1 MFKEQFLKNSFKS
14 ERGQS
19 LVEVLIGIS
28 LAAILIGS
36 AVIAI
41 ALTLRSNV
49 QSKNIQTAVLLNNE
63 LLDRIAIFGE
73 ANWHNIYNLNKGSP
87 YHLEPSESSF
97 AALNSPETL
106 PPIDGMAFNRQ
117 FVVENV
123 SRNSANDDIEAVYD
137 LTNDDPSTQKITIT
151 ATWLEKG
158 ELAETALT
166 KYLVRSKNLIF
177 HQTDWSGGGGQPG
190 PVTVVNNKY
199 DTAAGIT
206 VINPI
211 GSIRKSQ

>member
-1 MFKEQFLKNSFKS
+1 M
-14 ERGQS
+14 
-19 LVEVLIGIS
+19 VEILIGIS

-41 ALTLRSNV
+41 ALTLRSNF

-63 LLDRIAIFGE
+63 LLDHIAIFGE
-73 ANWHNIYNLNKGSP
+73 ANWHNIYNLNKGSA
-87 YHLEPSESSF
+87 YHLEPSGSSF
-97 AALNSPETL
+97 TAFNSPETL
-106 PPIDGMAFNRQ
+106 TPIEGMVFNRQ
-117 FVVENV
+117 FVIENA
-123 SRNSANDDIEAVYD
+123 SRNPSNNDIEPVYNP
-137 LTNDDPSTQKITIT
+137 TNDDPSTQKITIT

-158 ELAETALT
+158 ELAETAIT

-190 PVTVVNNKY
+190 PITVVNNKY

-206 VINPI
+206 VNNPV
-211 GSIRKSQ
+211 GSIKKQ